1 MRRSGCSGGEV
12 LGTAVCVLAKH
23 LCGRWQQK
31 GPGVHGPGAG
41 FIHALGLQK
50 DGEQGSSQGNP
61 KGVRLG
67 SPEE

>member
-1 MRRSGCSGGEV
+1 MEARSWAQQLVCWLSTSVAGGSRRGQ
-12 LGTAVCVLAKH
+12 VCM
-23 LCGRWQQK
+23 
-31 GPGVHGPGAG
+31 GPGAG

-61 KGVRLG
+61 KKIRLG